1 MKTIDG
7 RANTLGTF
15 EVFFGD
21 YNKLFSAA
29 ADYAK
34 VTKSDVQRVVRNYFG
49 EKNRTTATLVPEPE
63 GKQ

>member
-29 ADYAK
+29 ADYGK
-34 VTKSDVQRVVRNYFG
+34 VTKDDVRRVAQKYFG
-49 EKNRTTATLVPEPE
+49 EKNRTVATLTPEAE
-63 GKQ
+63 AKQ